1 MCPDFDLCKACEK
14 KGLHSEHNKMKI
26 AAPGLPVFPMMP
38 FGPHGPKGVG
48 PRGRGRHGPHGVGAH
63 LLEFLF
69 KDPLSSRFYINK
81 IKALCHK

>member
-1 MCPDFDLCKACEK
+1 
-14 KGLHSEHNKMKI
+14 MKI

-38 FGPHGPKGVG
+38 FGPHGPRGFG

-69 KDPLSSRFYINK
+69 KDPLSSLFYFLKKKKSSLSQIIVWRPRK
-81 IKALCHK
+81 ERRIAQF